1 MVNKQDILKNVLFK
15 MNYDSS
21 KTLNENIKEQSMGGM
36 MSPAYMS
43 NPKNIKDFGD
53 SFQTIGDLIYEYRHG
68 LMDIAA
74 IGTFFIPY
82 VGPLISA
89 GIELT
94 NAEMYRREGDPYTA
108 GLSLAFALIPFG
120 ELINKIP
127 AVKKLGKNG
136 LKSLI
141 IKFSDNSSK
150 ITKLEKEVLEGLN
163 KNKNWISK
171 KVSKEAT
178 ELVLRKSL
186 SKISLYQI
194 IKTVYK
200 LGKKNPLK
208 FTLTKLGLQ
217 IGGVWYTWD
226 RLAEIYGIK
235 DKTDTTN
242 IPQNMKSEIVTD
254 FDKNWDYKKEGNKY
268 FARKKGTIEWSLT
281 TGKNEIAIRDK
292 VFRGKSDSF
301 VGEDPELQKK
311 LNEEFDQNPNLI
323 IDQIVP
329 GLTSTTDEEKNKEV
343 IDAFSWVLD
352 FQ

>member
-1 MVNKQDILKNVLFK
+1 MVNKEDILKDILFK

-21 KTLNENIKEQSMGGM
+21 KTLNENIEEQLMGGIM
-36 MSPAYMS
+36 TPTYMS
-43 NPKNIKDFGD
+43 DPKNIKEFGD
-53 SFQTIGDLIYEYRHG
+53 FIYEYRHG

-74 IGTFFIPY
+74 VGTFFIPV
-82 VGPLISA
+82 VGPLISG
-89 GIELT
+89 GIELA

-108 GLSLAFALIPFG
+108 GLSLAFAMIPFG
-120 ELINKIP
+120 ELILKVP

-136 LKSLI
+136 LNTLI
-141 IKFSDNSSK
+141 KKTSDNGAK

-171 KVSKEAT
+171 MVSKEAT

-200 LGKKNPLK
+200 LGKKYPTK
-208 FTLTKLGLQ
+208 FTLTKLGFQ

-235 DKTDTTN
+235 DKTDTTTK
-242 IPQNMKSEIVTD
+242 PQNIKPEIVTD
-254 FDKNWDYKKEGNKY
+254 FDGNWDYKKEGNKY
-268 FARKKGTIEWSLT
+268 FARKKGTVDWILT
-281 TGKNEIAIRDK
+281 SGKNEIDIRQK
-292 VFRGKSDSF
+292 VFQGRSDSII
-301 VGEDPELQKK
+301 GEDVELQKK
-311 LNEEFDQNPNLI
+311 LNKEFEKNPNLI
-323 IDQIVP
+323 IDQVIP
-329 GLTSTTDEEKNKEV
+329 GLTSISDEEKNKAV
-343 IDAFSWVLD
+343 VDAFSWVSD